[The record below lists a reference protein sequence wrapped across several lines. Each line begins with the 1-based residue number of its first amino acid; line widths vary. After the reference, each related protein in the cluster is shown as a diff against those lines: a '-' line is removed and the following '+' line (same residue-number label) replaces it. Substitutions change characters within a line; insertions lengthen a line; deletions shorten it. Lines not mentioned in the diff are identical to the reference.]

1 MSESQDNNANNKHHN
16 VGDIEMSKIDDKAGI
31 HPSSD
36 SARHLEHAQDRKMEV
51 AEGNNT
57 DSWQTK
63 EKVES

>member
-1 MSESQDNNANNKHHN
+1 MSESQDNNTNDKHHN

-31 HPSSD
+31 HSSSQ

-51 AEGNNT
+51 AEGINT

-63 EKVES
+63 EKVEI